1 MDFSKLDIHSTAQ
14 HTFRFEV
21 LHPVTGDS
29 TGAFIDVYGAESDPV
44 RKYTA
49 NQLRQLQKQEFEN
62 SRTRK
67 PKYVELSELE
77 DRKLE
82 NALVRIAGWEN
93 VKWGKDELAFTPEN
107 VRKLLTACPWLSD
120 QIVEHSDELGNFLK
134 A

>member
-1 MDFSKLDIHSTAQ
+1 MDFSKLDVHSTAQ

-21 LHPVTGDS
+21 LHPVTGDG

-49 NQLRQLQKQEFEN
+49 SQLRQLQKQEFEN

-93 VKWGKDELAFTPEN
+93 VKWGKEEMVFTSEN
-107 VRKLLTACPWLSD
+107 ARKLLMACPWLSD